1 MKWAY
6 IAALVGALALVAAIV
21 GGVQGQTGEAEL
33 LRQIATDLRAIADG
47 TCLNR
52 KICASTT
59 AVRATTST
67 HCRAHGL

>member
-52 KICASTT
+52 KIC
-59 AVRATTST
+59 
-67 HCRAHGL
+67 